1 MSLTSDPNDLPDAP
15 TRRRVRLGRH
25 RPGGRVMMLTDAE
38 RDSLNECPDCGHYLN
53 EHDDLSCSHSTAGCD
68 CGCICFLS
76 KASARLAAVEAL
88 VAARD
93 QAWRDRILAVV
104 APLVR
109 EWRYC
114 IESDCRLQSRAEAD
128 A

>member
-1 MSLTSDPNDLPDAP
+1 MSLTE
-15 TRRRVRLGRH
+15 
-25 RPGGRVMMLTDAE
+25 AE
-38 RDSLNECPDCGHYLN
+38 RDSLDTCECGHWACEHTIDGCATVVPEEDGGEYQDDYGAYLCPC
-53 EHDDLSCSHSTAGCD
+53 LSTPEA
-68 CGCICFLS
+68 I
-76 KASARLAAVEAL
+76 RLDAVEAL

-93 QAWRDRILAVV
+93 QAWGDRILAVV

>member
-1 MSLTSDPNDLPDAP
+1 
-15 TRRRVRLGRH
+15 
-25 RPGGRVMMLTDAE
+25 MMLTDAE

-76 KASARLAAVEAL
+76 KASARLDAVEAL